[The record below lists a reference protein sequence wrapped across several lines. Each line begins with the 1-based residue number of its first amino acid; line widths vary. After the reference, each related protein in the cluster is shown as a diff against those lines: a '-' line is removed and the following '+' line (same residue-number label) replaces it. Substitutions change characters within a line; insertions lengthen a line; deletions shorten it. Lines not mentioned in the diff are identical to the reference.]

1 MSDWEGTSLTVLG
14 LFFYVNSKPHEVSE
28 HADFHEATLELVV
41 YPKYSG
47 FVEQIQTTPAVKF
60 GVNSSEQNLR
70 NVWES
75 LNDLVWKGSEDLFK
89 IFPFLKV
96 EVSLD
101 TLQSTFLD
109 QCLKS
114 SNSVQMKSAR
124 KKYKTVSRQLRPTK
138 VIIKRENGRK

>member
-1 MSDWEGTSLTVLG
+1 M
-14 LFFYVNSKPHEVSE
+14 NSQPHEVSE
-28 HADFHEATLELVV
+28 HADFHEPTLELVV

-60 GVNSSEQNLR
+60 GVNSSEKNLR
-70 NVWES
+70 NVRES

-114 SNSVQMKSAR
+114 SNSVQMKSSR

>member
-1 MSDWEGTSLTVLG
+1 M
-14 LFFYVNSKPHEVSE
+14 NSKPHEVSE
-28 HADFHEATLELVV
+28 HADFHEPTLELVV

-70 NVWES
+70 NVRES

-114 SNSVQMKSAR
+114 SNSVQMKSSR